1 MTPEE
6 FTARFLPLGEG
17 LYRIGL
23 SLLESQEEARD
34 AVQDVFL
41 KMWASRD
48 RLDAVR
54 DPRAWSYVLMR
65 NLCVDRVRTREK
77 LRKEPLPAGLA
88 ADPPDEPPEKLA
100 RALAAV
106 KSLPDKDRQL
116 LRMRLNQD
124 LSYEEIAQLT
134 GQSELALRVAF
145 HRIKNKIRKKI

>member
-41 KMWASRD
+41 KMWTTRD
-48 RLDAVR
+48 RLDEVR
-54 DPRAWSYVLMR
+54 DPRAWSYILMR
-65 NLCVDRVRTREK
+65 NLCVDRVRAREK
-77 LRKEPLPAGLA
+77 LRKEPLPAGPA

-106 KSLPDKDRQL
+106 RSLPDKDRQL